1 MLKGSTGDVGMSA
14 YRTRVAEKTLT
25 QLRTGSVLWFGIAG
39 LLFVVGVAIRA
50 GGVQEVDLLAALFVF
65 LGACIRALVLS
76 VRDDEVSSAS
86 IRDPT
91 ARVLAMMGADA
102 ATARRRRRLER
113 ERLRAKAPATTHA
126 RFAPISR
133 RRKSDAFHR

>member
-1 MLKGSTGDVGMSA
+1 MSA
-14 YRTRVAEKTLT
+14 YRTRVDQTTLT
-25 QLRTGSVLWFGIAG
+25 QLRTGSVPWFGIAG
-39 LLFVVGVAIRA
+39 FLFVVGVAIRA
-50 GGVQEVDLLAALFVF
+50 AGVQEVALLAALFVF

-86 IRDPT
+86 IRDHT
-91 ARVLAMMGADA
+91 ARVLAMMGADS

>member
-1 MLKGSTGDVGMSA
+1 MSA
-14 YRTRVAEKTLT
+14 YGTRVDEMTLR

-39 LLFVVGVAIRA
+39 VLFVVGVAILVE
-50 GGVQEVDLLAALFVF
+50 GLQEVDLLVALFVF
-65 LGACIRALVLS
+65 LGACIRALILS

-91 ARVLAMMGADA
+91 ARVLAMVGADS

-113 ERLRAKAPATTHA
+113 ERLRGKAPATTHA
-126 RFAPISR
+126 RFPPIPMKW
-133 RRKSDAFHR
+133 KSDAFHC

>member
-1 MLKGSTGDVGMSA
+1 
-14 YRTRVAEKTLT
+14 
-25 QLRTGSVLWFGIAG
+25 
-39 LLFVVGVAIRA
+39 LFVVGVAIRA

-113 ERLRAKAPATTHA
+113 ERLHAEAPATT
-126 RFAPISR
+126 RAPFPPQS
-133 RRKSDAFHR
+133 S